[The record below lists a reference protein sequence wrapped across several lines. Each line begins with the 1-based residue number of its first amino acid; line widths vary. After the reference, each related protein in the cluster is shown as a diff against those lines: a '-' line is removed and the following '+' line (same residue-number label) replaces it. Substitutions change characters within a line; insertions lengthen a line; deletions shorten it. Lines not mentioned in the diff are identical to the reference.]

1 MTIDKKTEEK
11 TNGDIT
17 EEKTR
22 TEEKTNGGEE
32 KTNGGETEATEEK
45 TRTEEKTNDE
55 TIKMAETSKEDIID
69 NYIDHIRN
77 ISELTD
83 VEIALAID
91 DTIDEDEEFLDI
103 LEKFLSRGEKIDE
116 KIEFIKED
124 RDEKEDKD
132 KDERREE
139 IDDILDAFDDADYA
153 YPLEEIIQS
162 LRDSGYPDPG
172 TTIVDAIND
181 GILCMDSIDEDDV
194 TYITL
199 TKEGESLWK
208 SHNT

>member
-139 IDDILDAFDDADYA
+139 IDDILDAFDDAD
-153 YPLEEIIQS
+153 
-162 LRDSGYPDPG
+162 
-172 TTIVDAIND
+172 
-181 GILCMDSIDEDDV
+181 
-194 TYITL
+194 
-199 TKEGESLWK
+199 
-208 SHNT
+208 